1 MSEWI
6 TKKPKSKWMTRKEPK
21 EPKEPKSWMTK
32 KSDLEKI
39 NKVLK
44 KPTKKANE
52 IFKQNYRG
60 GGLAQRGFGRAFKK
74 GGKV

>member
-6 TKKPKSKWMTRKEPK
+6 TKKPESKKWITKKPKSKEWI
-21 EPKEPKSWMTK
+21 TK